1 MMQLVTRARTL
12 SVVLRGDVEEVGV
25 AQERLA
31 RRRQVALRRC
41 LRDVA
46 RHVRQQI
53 VDLSVDRRRRQ
64 LEHLQRAC
72 VRV

>member
-1 MMQLVTRARTL
+1 MWTYTL
-12 SVVLRGDVEEVGV
+12 SVVLRGDVEKIGV

-31 RRRQVALRRC
+31 GGRQVALRRR

-64 LEHLQRAC
+64 LQHLQRAR

>member
-1 MMQLVTRARTL
+1 MRVRTL
-12 SVVLRGDVEEVGV
+12 SVVLRGDVEKIGV

-31 RRRQVALRRC
+31 RRRQVALRRR

-46 RHVRQQI
+46 RYARQQI

-64 LEHLQRAC
+64 LQHLQRAR

>member
-1 MMQLVTRARTL
+1 MCVRTRTL
-12 SVVLRGDVEEVGV
+12 SVVLRGDVEEIGV

-31 RRRQVALRRC
+31 GRRQVALRRR

-46 RHVRQQI
+46 RHARQQI

-64 LEHLQRAC
+64 LQHLQRAR